1 MTKHGATI
9 RPMSSA
15 PGIRPREVQICVLV
29 KTCTQMFTAVLV
41 LIARGVET
49 AQMFING
56 LTEKLNEVYPYP
68 HDGIFS
74 HMKEWY

>member
-1 MTKHGATI
+1 MTKHEATI

-15 PGIRPREVQICVLV
+15 PGIWTREVKICVLV
-29 KTCTQMFTAVLV
+29 KPCTQMFTAVLV

-49 AQMFING
+49 PQMFIDG
-56 LTEKLNEVYPYP
+56 LTEKLNEVHPYP

-74 HMKEWY
+74 HMKEWH